1 MVSLFADETGNAN
14 GLMFG
19 KDSKLYACVSG
30 KKQIVAYTPDGKS
43 EVIAE
48 NVSCN
53 DLVVG
58 DNGIYVTDPENKRV
72 LHIDWDKKVSIVDDK
87 GLESPNGV
95 VLSPDQS
102 LLYVA
107 DTRRQYVNSYQV
119 QSDGRL
125 RYKQPFHHLHIAPI
139 QSDTGADGMTVDDQ
153 GRLYVATRMGV
164 QVCDQPGRV
173 HLILSKPQGSWL
185 SNVVFGGKDLNTLYV
200 TCGGSIYKRK
210 MNAKGLSVGNVLK
223 PPKPRL

>member
-1 MVSLFADETGNAN
+1 
-14 GLMFG
+14 
-19 KDSKLYACVSG
+19 
-30 KKQIVAYTPDGKS
+30 
-43 EVIAE
+43 VIAE

-53 DLVVG
+53 DLAVA

-72 LHIDWDKKVSIVDDK
+72 LHIGWDKKVRMVDDK
-87 GLESPNGV
+87 GLEFPNGV

-119 QSDGRL
+119 QPDGTL
-125 RYKQPFHHLHIAPI
+125 RFKQPFHHLHIAPT

-153 GRLYVATRMGV
+153 GRLYVTTRMGV

-173 HLILSKPQGSWL
+173 HLILSKPHDGWL
-185 SNVVFGGKDLNTLYV
+185 SNVVFGGEDLNTLFV
-200 TCGGSIYKRK
+200 TCGDSVFKRRI
-210 MNAKGLSVGNVLK
+210 NSKGFPGDTLLK